1 MKLEATKQE
10 ARPSAKDAHKLQ
22 VPILLI
28 GITLIVVI
36 ILIVL
41 AHRYSTEQEK
51 ALQTQQGLLNSAR
64 QHFQSSGI
72 EKDMITEYLP
82 KYQML
87 IDKGFVGEE
96 RRIEWVDE
104 LRAQHKN
111 HKLFGVKYSISQQE
125 VYKPAFISNTGG
137 FVLHR
142 SIMTLDLDMLHEGD
156 ILQLIESLGA
166 KNGAPFVL
174 RDCEI
179 RRLNAN
185 TELSRQ
191 LVANLHAQCELD
203 WLTLHEPL
211 AQPATNP

>member
-1 MKLEATKQE
+1 MKLETTKQE
-10 ARPSAKDAHKLQ
+10 AGSGAKDAHKLH
-22 VPILLI
+22 VPLLLM
-28 GITLIVVI
+28 GLTLIVAI

-41 AHRYSTEQEK
+41 AHRYGADQEK
-51 ALQTQQGLLNSAR
+51 ALQTQQGLLNAAR

-111 HKLFGVKYSISQQE
+111 HKLFGIKYNISQQE
-125 VYKPAFISNTGG
+125 AYKPAFIPNLGG

-142 SIMTLDLDMLHEGD
+142 SAMKLDIDLLHEGD
-156 ILQLIESLGA
+156 ILQLVESLAA
-166 KNGAPFVL
+166 KTGAPFVL

-179 RRLNAN
+179 RRLNSNA
-185 TELSRQ
+185 ELSRQ
-191 LVANLHAQCELD
+191 LIANLHAQCELD

-211 AQPATNP
+211 AQTVATP